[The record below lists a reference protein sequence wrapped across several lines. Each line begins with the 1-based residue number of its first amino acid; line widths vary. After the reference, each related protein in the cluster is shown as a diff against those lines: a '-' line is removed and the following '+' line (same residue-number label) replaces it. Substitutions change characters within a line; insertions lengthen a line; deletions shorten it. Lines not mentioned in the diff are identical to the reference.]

1 MDNKQGLIDQY
12 QNDIAVIAM
21 AGRFPGA
28 NSIEQFW
35 QNLEQGVESIT
46 FFTRQELL
54 QFGIDPALLDDPNFV
69 GAEGVLNDVDKFD
82 AEFFGF
88 SPREAELLDPQHRIY
103 LETIWELLERAGYNS
118 DQIKPIIGVYSGA
131 GASSYLSR
139 NLLSHPEFIRDVG
152 SFKVSLSTG
161 QDFLTT
167 RASFKLGL
175 TGPSVNVNT
184 LCSSSAVAVHYA
196 REALLAYQCDIAV
209 AGGVTISNSREDAL
223 FYQEGGIGS
232 FDGHCRAFDARAAG
246 TVAGNGIA
254 LVALKR
260 MEDAL
265 TDGDQILGVLRGTAI
280 NNDGGDKSS
289 YTAPSPE
296 GQARAITEALE
307 VAGVSPESISYVEAH
322 GTGTNLGDP
331 IEVAGLTRAY
341 RRYTDKKHYCGLGS
355 VKSNIGHLVSAGGV
369 ASMIKTVLGMQ
380 HRKIPASLNFE
391 KPNPK
396 IDFANSPFYVVDKT
410 QPWLPSGGDLL
421 RAGVSSF
428 GIGGTNAHII
438 LEEAPQLEASGAGR
452 TVHSVILSAKTAT
465 ALQTM
470 KQNLLEHVG
479 NNPQLSL
486 ADLAFTLQTGRRNFE
501 HRFVATVSSLNELIA
516 KLKGSDHKFCLEAVQ
531 KNTARDLC
539 FMFPG
544 QGSQYV
550 NMGKALYETEPV
562 FKQHVDSCAQFLKPL
577 INMDLRQLIYPAPGQ
592 EAFAEAQL
600 RQTQFSQIGLF
611 VTEYALAQVW
621 ISWGITPNQM
631 IGHSIGEYVA
641 ACLAG
646 VFSLEDVLRI
656 VARRGAL
663 MAQMPPGTM
672 ISVPLSEQ
680 AITPY
685 LKEGIW
691 HSVQNSP
698 TIQVLSGS
706 EEAIDSLIAQLDQDG
721 VAATRLHT
729 SHAFHSGMMAQALAP
744 FTELLAGIKMQAPK
758 LKFISNVSGTWAG
771 DEVSTPAYWAQ
782 HLLQTVRFS
791 DGIASL
797 LAVDSQQFF
806 LEVGPGQTLGSLVK
820 AQNSPK
826 LLTASSLPHPRNSD
840 QVLLTL
846 HSALAAMWLS
856 GNRIDW
862 SPLYEQQQRYRI
874 CLPTYPFERKRYW
887 IDAAPKGSRQF
898 RPDLVLSASQSVEVP
913 SESVIESVLRVELT
927 RNPLVNEPVSA
938 EQWQGLLA
946 LQAEFASKMQALIG
960 SSFKVSTPGVELRLQ
975 SVETDQSQ
983 IAVTGETSTLSAGH
997 MRPQGAPAYVAPETS
1012 IQKLLAT
1019 HWQEVLGY
1027 APVGI
1032 YDNFFDVGG
1041 HSLMAAALVTRTRK
1055 DFDIQIPLRELL
1067 ESPTIAE
1074 LSELIENRQWLQQS
1088 QSENTDAE
1096 VLEL

>member
-1 MDNKQGLIDQY
+1 MSDKQNLIEQY
-12 QNDIAVIAM
+12 QDDIAVIAM

-35 QNLEQGVESIT
+35 HNLEHGIESIT
-46 FFTRQELL
+46 FFSQQQLL
-54 QFGIDPALLDDPNFV
+54 QSGVDPALLENPNFV
-69 GAEGVLNDVDKFD
+69 GAEGVLTDVEKFD

-88 SPREAELLDPQHRIY
+88 SPREAELLDPQHRIF
-103 LETIWELLERAGYNS
+103 LETIWELLERAGYSS
-118 DQIKPIIGVYSGA
+118 DQSKEIVGVYSGA
-131 GASSYLSR
+131 GASSYLAR
-139 NLLSHPEFIRDVG
+139 NLLTHPEFVRDVG

-175 TGPSVNVNT
+175 TGPSVNINT

-232 FDGHCRAFDARAAG
+232 FDGHCRTFDARAAG

-265 TDGDQILGVLRGTAI
+265 KDGDQILGVVRSTAI
-280 NNDGGDKSS
+280 NNDGSDKSS

-307 VAGVSPESISYVEAH
+307 VAGINPETISYVEAH

-341 RRYTDKKHYCGLGS
+341 RRYTDKKHFCGIGS

-369 ASMIKTVLGMQ
+369 ASMIKTVMGMQ

-396 IDFANSPFYVVDKT
+396 IDFASSPFYVVDKT
-410 QPWLPSGGDLL
+410 KEWLPTGGDVL

-438 LEEAPQLEASGAGR
+438 LEEAPEAMVSGPAR
-452 TVHSVILSAKTAT
+452 PVHAVILSAKTAT

-470 KQNLLEHVG
+470 KQNLLAHIRS
-479 NNPQLSL
+479 NSQLKL
-486 ADLAFTLQTGRRNFE
+486 ADLAFTLQVGRRNFE
-501 HRFVATVSSLNELIA
+501 HRFAASVASIEELIA
-516 KLKGSDHKFCLEAVQ
+516 KLDGSESKYCSEAVQ
-531 KNTARDLC
+531 KNTLRDIC

-544 QGSQYV
+544 QGTQYV
-550 NMGKALYETEPV
+550 GMGKMLYETETV
-562 FKQHVDSCAQFLKPL
+562 FQQHIDTCAIFLKPL
-577 INMDLRQLIYPAPGQ
+577 IGLDLRQFLYPSLDQ
-592 EAFAEAQL
+592 EAAAKEQL
-600 RQTQFSQIGLF
+600 GQTLFSQLGLF
-611 VTEYALAQVW
+611 VTEYSLAQLW
-621 ISWGITPNQM
+621 LSWGIKPSQM

-646 VFSLEDVLRI
+646 VFSLEEALSI
-656 VARRGAL
+656 VARRGEL
-663 MAQMPPGTM
+663 MAQMPTGTM
-672 ISVPLSEQ
+672 MSVPLSEQ
-680 AITPY
+680 AIKPY
-685 LKEGIW
+685 LQDNIW

-698 TIQVLSGS
+698 ELQVLSGND
-706 EEAIDSLIAQLDQDG
+706 EAIENLIAQLDKDG
-721 VAATRLHT
+721 IIATRLHT
-729 SHAFHSGMMAQALAP
+729 SHAFHSGMMEQALAP
-744 FTELLAGIKMQAPK
+744 FTEFLSSITLQAPQ

-771 DEVSTPAYWAQ
+771 TEVTTAAYWVQ
-782 HLLQTVRFS
+782 HLRQTVRFS
-791 DGIASL
+791 DGISTL
-797 LAVDSQQFF
+797 LAADSQQFF
-806 LEVGPGQTLGSLVK
+806 LEVGPGHTLSSLVR
-820 AQNSPK
+820 AQNSANPFI
-826 LLTASSLPHPRNSD
+826 AAVLPHPRNSE
-840 QVLLTL
+840 QTLLTVS
-846 HSALAAMWLS
+846 SALTSLWLS
-856 GNRIDW
+856 GNCLDW
-862 SPLYEQQQRYRI
+862 AAFYKQQERQRL
-874 CLPTYPFERKRYW
+874 CLPTYPFERQRYW
-887 IDAAPKGSRQF
+887 IDPAPTGNRQF
-898 RPDLVLSASQSVEVP
+898 RPDMVLSPRESFDVP
-913 SESVIESVLRVELT
+913 SEAVAEGVLRMELT
-927 RNPLVNEPVSA
+927 RNAQVEDIVSP
-938 EQWQGLLA
+938 EQWKGLLD
-946 LQAEFASKMQALIG
+946 LQAEFSAKMQALIG
-960 SSFKVSTPGVELRLQ
+960 NSFKVNTPGLELRFNKAAISGQ
-975 SVETDQSQ
+975 TESGDV
-983 IAVTGETSTLSAGH
+983 STLSAGH
-997 MRPQGAPAYVAPETS
+997 TRPQGAVTYTEPQTP

-1055 DFDIQIPLRELL
+1055 DFELDVPLRELL
-1067 ESPTIAE
+1067 EAPTIAE
-1074 LSELIENRQWLQQS
+1074 LSELIENRLWLQQS
-1088 QSENTDAE
+1088 QLQSNDAE